1 VSFDEDYEL
10 PWPRAG
16 DVLFSEAP
24 DWWMNACVNYG
35 GGGLHALGYRRAADA
50 LVEQV
55 ARTRTGQDFFV
66 YPIVFCYRQYLE
78 LMLKADL
85 REARAVFSVISVA
98 KPDPLDGHPLLPL
111 WHELRPL
118 IDRRW
123 PDGGPEP
130 EYVEEALSQFDAV
143 DRHSF
148 AFRYA
153 TTKKGTPS
161 LPEGMLRINLRNLS
175 EVVARIGSFLE
186 GTLDAFDADRQA
198 GDWSG

>member
-1 VSFDEDYEL
+1 MGFDEDFEL

-16 DVLFSEAP
+16 DVLFVEAK

-35 GGGLHALGYRRAADA
+35 GSLMYALGYRRAGDA

-55 ARTRTGQDFFV
+55 ATTHSDQDFLV

-85 REARAVFSVISVA
+85 CEARALFGIAASTVRR
-98 KPDPLDGHPLLPL
+98 DPMDNHPLLAL

-118 IDRRW
+118 IERRR
-123 PDGGPEP
+123 PGGGPEP
-130 EYVEEALSQFDAV
+130 EYVGEALGQFDAV

-153 TTKKGTPS
+153 TGKKGTPS
-161 LPEGMLRINLRNLS
+161 LPNDMLRINLRNLS
-175 EVVARIGSFLE
+175 EVTARIGNFLE

-198 GDWSG
+198 SD